1 MKMQIESVITP
12 QAGRRFKAALFDFD
26 GTLSLIREGWQG
38 VMIPYFCEELN
49 AAPGYVSD
57 GESTA
62 VVTEFVDRLTG
73 KQTIFQCIAL
83 ADEISRR
90 GGTPKDPA
98 EYKSEYL
105 RRLMQKID
113 WRRKG
118 LADGTIERDS
128 LIVNGGARFVNAL
141 RRAGLEVFC
150 ASGTDQPQVREE
162 AALLGFDRFFGE
174 NIFGA
179 RDEDASAC
187 AKEAVI
193 RRLIHERNI
202 QPGELLSF
210 GDGYV
215 EIELVSSIG
224 GYAVGVATD
233 EKHGGI
239 DEGKRTRLLNAGAG
253 AIIADFSD
261 AEAILSYLGIKEG
274 DNDDL

>member
-1 MKMQIESVITP
+1 MQIESVNP
-12 QAGRRFKAALFDFD
+12 PEPGRRFKAALFDFD

-49 AAPGYVSD
+49 AAPGFVSEED
-57 GESTA
+57 SVA

-83 ADEISRR
+83 ADEITCR
-90 GGTPKDPA
+90 GGKPKGPA
-98 EYKSEYL
+98 AYKAEYL
-105 RRLMQKID
+105 RRLMRKID
-113 WRRKG
+113 GRRKG
-118 LADGTIERDS
+118 LADGTVDRGS
-128 LIVNGGARFVNAL
+128 LIVKGGAPFVRAL
-141 RRAGLEVFC
+141 KNAGLEVYC

-162 AALLGFDRFFGE
+162 AALLGFDALFGE

-193 RRLIHERNI
+193 RRLLTERKI
-202 QPGELLSF
+202 GPAELLSF
-210 GDGYV
+210 GDGFV
-215 EIELVSSIG
+215 EIELVASIG

-239 DEGKRTRLLNAGAG
+239 DEGKRLRLLNAGAR

-261 AEAILSYLGIKEG
+261 TDRLLNYLGIHKKGEKP
-274 DNDDL
+274 